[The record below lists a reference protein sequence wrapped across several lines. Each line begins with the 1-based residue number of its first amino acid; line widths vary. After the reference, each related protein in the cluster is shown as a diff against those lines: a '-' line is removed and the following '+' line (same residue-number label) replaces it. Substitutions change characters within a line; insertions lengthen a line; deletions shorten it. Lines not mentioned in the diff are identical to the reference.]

1 MLMND
6 NRRRTFETG
15 SGGME
20 VVSPLVRAVLS
31 YAPCDEREPMLPTE
45 WIELSD
51 EGAGPADAESSVRM
65 RLSCAPQLGRGVP
78 GPFGSMFYAGD
89 HFEVIVP
96 RRTAEQGAL
105 LMINLLDASAPTRFE
120 FDTELPAGWSFRVER
135 DGSVSIVD
143 DHELSRIFIGATWAI
158 DSRSARVGTRYT
170 CERGKLVQNIDV
182 GVGTSF
188 PVLVDPDP
196 DAIFTPDGYLVTA
209 TWEPRLIP
217 GETDIAVGEA

>member
-1 MLMND
+1 MND

-15 SGGME
+15 GGGIE

-51 EGAGPADAESSVRM
+51 EVAGLVDDEPSVRL
-65 RLSCAPQLGRGVP
+65 RLSCAQQLGRGVP
-78 GPFGSMFYAGD
+78 GPFGSMFYPGD

-96 RRTAEQGAL
+96 WRSAEQGAL
-105 LMINLLDASAPTRFE
+105 LMINMLDASAPSRFE
-120 FDTELPAGWSFRVER
+120 FDTELPAGWSVRVER
-135 DGSVSIVD
+135 DGSVSMVD
-143 DHELSRIFIGATWAI
+143 DHGVPRIFIGATWAL

-170 CERGKLVQNIDV
+170 CEQGRLVQNIDV
-182 GVGTSF
+182 CVETSF

-196 DAIFTPDGYLVTA
+196 DAIFTPDGFLVTD

-217 GETDIAVGEA
+217 DETDIVVGDA